1 MYKVL
6 KHTCLAFILNKIS
19 IITQVP
25 AEYSIQIHKFF
36 CFLFFITVLKQNIHE
51 SQGRSSCIVKPS
63 LIIISCFSAK
73 LQHCYFS
80 EADWLLA
87 VLPSRIPVERY
98 VKVFLDTIFTSSR
111 NCTYISGERALVNTL
126 MHVVLDPCKALPDSL
141 CTNIKITL
149 NIVFSTATV
158 APVL

>member
-36 CFLFFITVLKQNIHE
+36 WFLFFITVLRQNIHE
-51 SQGRSSCIVKPS
+51 SQGRSSCIVKLS

-80 EADWLLA
+80 EAD
-87 VLPSRIPVERY
+87 
-98 VKVFLDTIFTSSR
+98 
-111 NCTYISGERALVNTL
+111 
-126 MHVVLDPCKALPDSL
+126 
-141 CTNIKITL
+141 
-149 NIVFSTATV
+149 
-158 APVL
+158 